1 MRRPLGDQVVDLQIR
16 CLNCEIPEYEP
27 LDPEANYTILT
38 TSFVAGGG
46 DQYEMFVNGRIA
58 YENLGK

>member
-27 LDPEANYTILT
+27 LDSQANYTILT
-38 TSFVAGGG
+38 TVFMAGGG
-46 DQYEMFVNGRIA
+46 DGYEMFLNDRLD